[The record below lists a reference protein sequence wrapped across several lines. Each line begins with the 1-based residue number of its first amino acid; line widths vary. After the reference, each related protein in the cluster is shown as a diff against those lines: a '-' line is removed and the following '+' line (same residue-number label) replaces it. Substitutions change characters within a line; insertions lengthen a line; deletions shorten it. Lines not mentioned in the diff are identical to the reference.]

1 MHESFCYC
9 FDCQSGHAPDPAP
22 IWMFRTRVKVYRVV
36 NFDWGWPPTIH
47 LKLLMVNRQKS
58 SPKVR
63 MVDTSPF
70 FLIFIKKLDFNW
82 RNTWL
87 FEFDSDLWAGG
98 VRSTFWR
105 SWWTGKLEF
114 RVLKLAIDRI
124 EMGCRSLI
132 KLHGTILWNEC
143 PFRIASEYLFSLI
156 RRKLRRTFTVNL
168 LLLGN

>member
-1 MHESFCYC
+1 MPPTQPLYGC
-9 FDCQSGHAPDPAP
+9 FVLV
-22 IWMFRTRVKVYRVV
+22 WMFCTRRKFWLRMAAKDS
-36 NFDWGWPPTIH
+36 FEIIDGE
-47 LKLLMVNRQKS
+47 
-58 SPKVR
+58 SPKEF
-63 MVDTSPF
+63 TEGKNGWYPSF
-70 FLIFIKKLDFNW
+70 LLIFIKKLDFNW

-132 KLHGTILWNEC
+132 KLHGTILWDEC
-143 PFRIASEYLFSLI
+143 PFRIASECLSSLI

>member
-1 MHESFCYC
+1 M
-9 FDCQSGHAPDPAP
+9 
-22 IWMFRTRVKVYRVV
+22 
-36 NFDWGWPPTIH
+36 PPTQPLYGCFVLALSLSSRKFWLRMAAKDSFEIIDGE
-47 LKLLMVNRQKS
+47 
-58 SPKVR
+58 SPKEF
-63 MVDTSPF
+63 TEGKNGWYPSF
-70 FLIFIKKLDFNW
+70 LLIFIKKLDFNW

-87 FEFDSDLWAGG
+87 FEFDSDLWAWG

-114 RVLKLAIDRI
+114 RVLKMAIDRI

-132 KLHGTILWNEC
+132 KLHGTILWDEC
-143 PFRIASEYLFSLI
+143 PFRIASECLSSLI